1 MGLAACRSRELT
13 RSVCRAA
20 AKELACIGVNWLVGP
35 VFDVHSDAKPQ
46 PMGVRCFGEYPEIV
60 AEQALE
66 SMLGYQEGGLLTCI
80 KHFPGFG
87 NLDFVGSP
95 ADIPN
100 VSGTF
105 DQLLSTS
112 LVPFQTAIDNGTDSI
127 LVGACGM
134 PDVNDAQIPYSCL
147 SHAVVTGLLR
157 RRMGFGGVILS
168 DCLEIEALY
177 EGVGVSQAAAMAI
190 NAGCD
195 VIMLCQSHSNQIEAI
210 QGIKTAIGSGLLS
223 KGHVQAAAGRVR
235 RMKQRKLSW
244 DNVWNLGGLSA
255 LDVMKPAHRLLSRS
269 AYDASITLVRDLGHC
284 IPLAKN
290 SAPTDVLLL
299 LTPLVEPFER
309 PSKSEEE
316 SQQASS
322 TSPTSPSK
330 LVNIARH
337 LNHRQ
342 KGYLEGES
350 TFQELGVALAKRWRG
365 KVVHTSYTASG
376 ISPLHERL
384 VSEASAVVLLT
395 ADGVRNVYQYGFT
408 KYIVSL
414 CQGSQNQSPAASST
428 IGLPEKPC
436 IVVAVSSPYDF
447 MNDRQVT
454 TYLCTYDLTGPPL
467 NTLVRVLFGKLKATG
482 LPPTARQTSPR
493 SKVQRQLCYQPLF
506 EAEHFIVRNS
516 STQKIYGFCATYFN
530 QNLSRGI
537 IAAIVVSTSHRGK
550 GIGFS
555 LHQYAMHSLEQR
567 RGIEVVQFGSE
578 IPVIFPGIPNRLS
591 THQLGLRSW
600 VRNRGWDVG
609 NWDHHDFYA
618 IRLVNDWQPI
628 STPEKIAID
637 NGFFYDTVQ
646 TQDHE
651 ELNQHLLIQTCFG
664 AGNSLLR
671 HPVVLS
677 ELYRRYRAR
686 NGGGDDATTVAVLN
700 QRSRLITMSDLDLV
714 DNLEED
720 ELSENGMV
728 SDLGIVGAVQDGDEH
743 TPELL
748 SFEAH
753 EQFQPR
759 TASNETYL
767 TFQPLNLSQSQA
779 FKDLVDVSLV
789 SNIKI
794 QAYLRGRFTHNDEAS
809 LPSTHRENAVDI
821 ANGTDDK
828 DTIGLIFYRRN
839 KFKVVGTIS
848 VPTTVTSVKHGM
860 FRDSRITGLYAEL
873 DAIESLEGVPVR
885 LIHTNPKPKMTSK
898 SSQLDPSIDQ
908 GGSSR
913 ILTPR
918 TAQGLPRVCLWQDKS
933 DQDGD
938 PSPNTAEDNSG
949 LPIPIFWDKLQFRHA
964 TAKKRGYNDLQW
976 QDGDE
981 NAGELSTLNGYLDS
995 ENLMNTSTRNT
1006 QSMDPSNN
1014 LLIPSSETHLLPS
1027 VPNLGSIFNL
1037 PDSLSSLS
1045 ANYSSSQDAHG
1056 ATLSSFASMPLNS
1069 GMDEAGSSSLISP
1082 RSLENLGR
1090 KPTSSEKPNTM
1101 DEDESDFTD
1110 DERKTYSYEY
1120 IPLSINDWTVP
1131 VDAVYRPHGVHAR
1144 KVPNTEKS
1152 VMKKR
1157 YFISAK

>member
-1 MGLAACRSRELT
+1 MDHQIGSLLSMGFEGTTVTPHVKSLIEEHRVGAICLQAKNLKSAPQAIELIASLQKVAYDAGYPEPLLISLDHENGGVNSIFDPDYVHQFPSAMGLAACRSRELT
-13 RSVCRAA
+13 RSVSRAA
-20 AKELACIGVNWLVGP
+20 AEELACMGVNWLVGP
-35 VFDVHSDAKPQ
+35 VFDVHSDTKPQ

-195 VIMLCQSHSNQIEAI
+195 VIMLCQSHSNQVEAI
-210 QGIKTAIGSGLLS
+210 QGIKTAIESGLLS
-223 KGHVQAAAGRVR
+223 KDLVQAAAGRVR

-244 DNVWNLGGLSA
+244 ERTWNPG
-255 LDVMKPAHRLLSRS
+255 
-269 AYDASITLVRDLGHC
+269 
-284 IPLAKN
+284 
-290 SAPTDVLLL
+290 
-299 LTPLVEPFER
+299 VEPFGH
-309 PSKSEEE
+309 PSKGEED

-322 TSPTSPSK
+322 TSPTTSSK
-330 LVNIARH
+330 SVNIARH

-414 CQGSQNQSPAASST
+414 CQGSQSQSPAAIST
-428 IGLPEKPC
+428 TGSPEKSC

-467 NTLVRVLFGKLKATG
+467 DTLVRVLFGKLKATG

-493 SKVQRQLCYQPLF
+493 STVQRQLWLVEKFDFGRDALLLQEMFDQVRMAVSNTFSDPEAQYPSYCFETSHYQNTYQPLF

-516 STQKIYGFCATYFN
+516 STQKIYGFCATYYN
-530 QNLSRGI
+530 ENLSRGI

-555 LHQYAMHSLEQR
+555 LHQYALHSLEQR
-567 RGIEVVQFGSE
+567 RGIEIVEFGSE

-609 NWDHHDFYA
+609 NWNHHEFYA
-618 IRLVNDWQPI
+618 IRLANDWRPTTI
-628 STPEKIAID
+628 PEKLAID
-637 NGFFYDTVQ
+637 NGFLYDTVQ
-646 TQDHE
+646 PQDQE
-651 ELNQHLLIQTCFG
+651 ELHQHLLIQACFG

-677 ELYRRYRAR
+677 ELYRCAQTDTQGCKILLARAKDMSKYFPVEDR
-686 NGGGDDATTVAVLN
+686 KTGGLVGVVSSRGAQAVSIVEGLILKSLSILIDMGFNG
-700 QRSRLITMSDLDLV
+700 
-714 DNLEED
+714 
-720 ELSENGMV
+720 
-728 SDLGIVGAVQDGDEH
+728 VQ
-743 TPELL
+743 
-748 SFEAH
+748 
-753 EQFQPR
+753 
-759 TASNETYL
+759 
-767 TFQPLNLSQSQA
+767 TFIWYA
-779 FKDLVDVSLV
+779 FRWEIL
-789 SNIKI
+789 
-794 QAYLRGRFTHNDEAS
+794 FTH
-809 LPSTHRENAVDI
+809 
-821 ANGTDDK
+821 
-828 DTIGLIFYRRN
+828 
-839 KFKVVGTIS
+839 
-848 VPTTVTSVKHGM
+848 
-860 FRDSRITGLYAEL
+860 
-873 DAIESLEGVPVR
+873 
-885 LIHTNPKPKMTSK
+885 
-898 SSQLDPSIDQ
+898 
-908 GGSSR
+908 
-913 ILTPR
+913 
-918 TAQGLPRVCLWQDKS
+918 
-933 DQDGD
+933 
-938 PSPNTAEDNSG
+938 
-949 LPIPIFWDKLQFRHA
+949 
-964 TAKKRGYNDLQW
+964 
-976 QDGDE
+976 
-981 NAGELSTLNGYLDS
+981 
-995 ENLMNTSTRNT
+995 
-1006 QSMDPSNN
+1006 
-1014 LLIPSSETHLLPS
+1014 
-1027 VPNLGSIFNL
+1027 
-1037 PDSLSSLS
+1037 
-1045 ANYSSSQDAHG
+1045 
-1056 ATLSSFASMPLNS
+1056 
-1069 GMDEAGSSSLISP
+1069 
-1082 RSLENLGR
+1082 
-1090 KPTSSEKPNTM
+1090 
-1101 DEDESDFTD
+1101 
-1110 DERKTYSYEY
+1110 
-1120 IPLSINDWTVP
+1120 
-1131 VDAVYRPHGVHAR
+1131 
-1144 KVPNTEKS
+1144 
-1152 VMKKR
+1152 R
-1157 YFISAK
+1157 YW

>member
-1 MGLAACRSRELT
+1 VAYDAGYPEPLLISLDHENGGVNSIFDPDYVHQFPSAMGLAACRSRELT
-13 RSVCRAA
+13 RSVSRAA
-20 AKELACIGVNWLVGP
+20 AEELACMGVNWLVGP
-35 VFDVHSDAKPQ
+35 VFDVHSDTKPQ

-195 VIMLCQSHSNQIEAI
+195 VIMLCQSHSNQAEAI
-210 QGIKTAIGSGLLS
+210 QGIKTAIESGLLS
-223 KGHVQAAAGRVR
+223 KDHVQAAAGRVQ

-244 DNVWNLGGLSA
+244 ERTWNPGGLSA
-255 LDVMKPAHRLLSRS
+255 LDMMKPAHKLLSRS
-269 AYDASITLVRDLGHC
+269 AYDASITLVRDVSHC
-284 IPLAKN
+284 IPLTKN

-299 LTPLVEPFER
+299 LTPLVEPFGH
-309 PSKSEEE
+309 PSKGEED

-322 TSPTSPSK
+322 TSPTTPSK
-330 LVNIARH
+330 SVNIARH

-414 CQGSQNQSPAASST
+414 CQGSQSQSPAAIST
-428 IGLPEKPC
+428 SGSPEKPC

-467 NTLVRVLFGKLKATG
+467 DTLVRVLFGKLKATG

-493 SKVQRQLCYQPLF
+493 STVQRQLWLVEKFDFGRDALLLQEMFDQVRMAVSNTFSDPEAQYPSYCFETSHYQNTYQPLF

-516 STQKIYGFCATYFN
+516 STQKIYGFCATYYN
-530 QNLSRGI
+530 ENLSRGI

-555 LHQYAMHSLEQR
+555 LHQYALHSLEQR
-567 RGIEVVQFGSE
+567 RGIEIVQFGSE

-600 VRNRGWDVG
+600 VRNRYV
-609 NWDHHDFYA
+609 
-618 IRLVNDWQPI
+618 P
-628 STPEKIAID
+628 S
-637 NGFFYDTVQ
+637 
-646 TQDHE
+646 
-651 ELNQHLLIQTCFG
+651 
-664 AGNSLLR
+664 
-671 HPVVLS
+671 
-677 ELYRRYRAR
+677 
-686 NGGGDDATTVAVLN
+686 
-700 QRSRLITMSDLDLV
+700 RSRLWYIDLNYTL
-714 DNLEED
+714 
-720 ELSENGMV
+720 
-728 SDLGIVGAVQDGDEH
+728 IVA
-743 TPELL
+743 
-748 SFEAH
+748 
-753 EQFQPR
+753 
-759 TASNETYL
+759 L
-767 TFQPLNLSQSQA
+767 TF
-779 FKDLVDVSLV
+779 
-789 SNIKI
+789 
-794 QAYLRGRFTHNDEAS
+794 
-809 LPSTHRENAVDI
+809 
-821 ANGTDDK
+821 
-828 DTIGLIFYRRN
+828 
-839 KFKVVGTIS
+839 
-848 VPTTVTSVKHGM
+848 
-860 FRDSRITGLYAEL
+860 
-873 DAIESLEGVPVR
+873 
-885 LIHTNPKPKMTSK
+885 
-898 SSQLDPSIDQ
+898 
-908 GGSSR
+908 
-913 ILTPR
+913 
-918 TAQGLPRVCLWQDKS
+918 
-933 DQDGD
+933 
-938 PSPNTAEDNSG
+938 
-949 LPIPIFWDKLQFRHA
+949 LQCYHF
-964 TAKKRGYNDLQW
+964 
-976 QDGDE
+976 
-981 NAGELSTLNGYLDS
+981 
-995 ENLMNTSTRNT
+995 
-1006 QSMDPSNN
+1006 
-1014 LLIPSSETHLLPS
+1014 
-1027 VPNLGSIFNL
+1027 
-1037 PDSLSSLS
+1037 LSS
-1045 ANYSSSQDAHG
+1045 
-1056 ATLSSFASMPLNS
+1056 
-1069 GMDEAGSSSLISP
+1069 
-1082 RSLENLGR
+1082 
-1090 KPTSSEKPNTM
+1090 
-1101 DEDESDFTD
+1101 
-1110 DERKTYSYEY
+1110 
-1120 IPLSINDWTVP
+1120 
-1131 VDAVYRPHGVHAR
+1131 
-1144 KVPNTEKS
+1144 
-1152 VMKKR
+1152 
-1157 YFISAK
+1157 